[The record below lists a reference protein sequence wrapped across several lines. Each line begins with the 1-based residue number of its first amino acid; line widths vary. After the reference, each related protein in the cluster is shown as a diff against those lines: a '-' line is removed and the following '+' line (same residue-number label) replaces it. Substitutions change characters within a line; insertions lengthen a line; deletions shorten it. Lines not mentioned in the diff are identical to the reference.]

1 MWIMGIHLVAA
12 ITWIGGLL
20 FLWLVLRPVLSR
32 LPVQAQGQEIL
43 HRVEERFKTVRWI
56 SLITLVVTGF
66 FNILREGGAARLET
80 NWGGVLLIKLLFVA
94 IVVGLTWVND
104 YLIFP
109 NTVGESANPSS
120 KQMSNLLNGAILI
133 LSLVIIFVGLYLVE
147 V

>member
-32 LPVQAQGQEIL
+32 LPVQAQGQETL

-104 YLIFP
+104 YLILP
-109 NTVGESANPSS
+109 NTVGESAKPSS

>member
-94 IVVGLTWVND
+94 VVVGLTWVND
-104 YLIFP
+104 YLILP
-109 NTVGESANPSS
+109 NTVGESAKPSS

>member
-1 MWIMGIHLVAA
+1 MWIMGIHLMAA

-56 SLITLVVTGF
+56 SLITLVVAGF
-66 FNILREGGAARLET
+66 FNILQEGGAARLET

-104 YLIFP
+104 YLIGP

-133 LSLVIIFVGLYLVE
+133 LSLVIIFVGIYLVE

>member
-1 MWIMGIHLVAA
+1 MWIMGIHLVAT

-20 FLWLVLRPVLSR
+20 FLWLVLRPVVSK
-32 LPVQAQGQEIL
+32 LPVQSQGKETL
-43 HRVEERFKTVRWI
+43 HRVEERFRTIRWI
-56 SLITLVVTGF
+56 SLIILVVTGF

-104 YLIFP
+104 YLIVP

-120 KQMSNLLNGAILI
+120 EQMSHLLNRVILI
-133 LSLVIIFVGLYLVE
+133 LSLVIVFVGVYLVE

>member
-20 FLWLVLRPVLSR
+20 FLWMVLRPVLSR
-32 LPVQAQGQEIL
+32 LPVQAQGQETL

-56 SLITLVVTGF
+56 SLIALVVTGF

-80 NWGGVLLIKLLFVA
+80 NWGGVLLIKLLFVD

-104 YLIFP
+104 YLIGP
-109 NTVGESANPSS
+109 NTVGESAKPSS

-133 LSLVIIFVGLYLVE
+133 LSLVIIFVGIYLVE